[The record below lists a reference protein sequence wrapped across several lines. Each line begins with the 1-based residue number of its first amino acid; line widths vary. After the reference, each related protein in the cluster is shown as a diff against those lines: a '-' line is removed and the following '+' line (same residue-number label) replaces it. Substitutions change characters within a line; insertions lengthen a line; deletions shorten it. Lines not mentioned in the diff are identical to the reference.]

1 MFGQS
6 LHLLFIYLLST
17 CNCTIFFANQ
27 TFKKNFYLSLFV
39 SRTLGG
45 LSSSPLPCSSSSS
58 TSSSSMDLSTSH
70 PLSPT
75 TTNPPSLFPETWL
88 PMAMSQDFLQVPVAR
103 EDRSYRTVYSLFHKT
118 VSETKFRI
126 IKIQR
131 VQNPFL
137 WEKYK
142 RYRLLLKALLHC
154 LRYHLLILPQNHD
167 SFPIIVTS
175 TDYAVFKKNL
185 VKISVRVR
193 KFTVIRFECLQ
204 FFCMHFLLLNM
215 LCAATVAYDFDA
227 FVVIFLNETL
237 LNCRNEYLS

>member
-1 MFGQS
+1 MLYVLCQCG
-6 LHLLFIYLLST
+6 HLVLKQEVKSHDL
-17 CNCTIFFANQ
+17 NCTC
-27 TFKKNFYLSLFV
+27 LFL

-45 LSSSPLPCSSSSS
+45 LSSSPLPCSSSSP
-58 TSSSSMDLSTSH
+58 SSMDLSTSH

-88 PMAMSQDFLQVPVAR
+88 PMTMSQDFLQVPVSR

-142 RYRLLLKALLHC
+142 RCETEPKHFIYLFWK
-154 LRYHLLILPQNHD
+154 
-167 SFPIIVTS
+167 
-175 TDYAVFKKNL
+175 
-185 VKISVRVR
+185 
-193 KFTVIRFECLQ
+193 
-204 FFCMHFLLLNM
+204 HFLFAGN
-215 LCAATVAYDFDA
+215 
-227 FVVIFLNETL
+227 
-237 LNCRNEYLS
+237 R